1 MGVWKSATT
10 AGDTALLPRFTR
22 TGMVQVPR
30 DRLPDEPM
38 LPQTAYQIV
47 MDEVMLD
54 GNARFNLATFVTT
67 WMDEEA
73 DKLYAATVDK
83 NMIDKD
89 EYPQT
94 ADIEARCVRMLGDLW
109 HAPHAAE
116 SVGTSTTGS
125 SEGCMLAGLALK
137 RRWQQARAAAGLST
151 DRPNIVMGGNVQVVW
166 EKFANYWEV
175 EPRYVP
181 LEGDVFHLTADRL
194 LEHVDERTIGV
205 VAVLGSTMDGS
216 YEPVQEI
223 CAALDSYQA
232 DSGVSVPVHVDAAS
246 GGFIAPFIQPAL
258 VWDFRLERVVSI
270 QASGHKFGL
279 VYPGVGWVL
288 WRDAEFLPEDL
299 VFHVNYLGGDMPTF
313 ALNFSRPGAQV
324 VLQYFQFLRLGKE
337 GFRLVQQTCQDVA
350 VHIARQLD
358 GDARVRRDLRRHR
371 SPGGD
376 LHAQPATSPSTT
388 SSTCPG
394 SCASTAGS
402 CPHTPCRPSATTSPS
417 SAWWCATASATTW
430 RSCSCATCARRSAGS
445 TTFSRPCPARRRP
458 APSTTDVRTRSRT
471 VSVGGERAAPPS
483 GGAGPFA
490 DHDAPSI
497 PLGRPPA
504 SSPAAALPAGRGRPL
519 VRLRPREDAVDPR
532 QLQCPVDRAGRR
544 AQHRVAARP
553 RGTPRRRAA

>member
-1 MGVWKSATT
+1 MGMWKART
-10 AGDTALLPRFTR
+10 AGDDRSILPRFTR
-22 TGMVQVPR
+22 SGMAEVPK
-30 DRLPDEPM
+30 DRIPDGPM

-47 MDEVMLD
+47 LDEVMLD

-73 DKLYAATVDK
+73 DRLYAATFDK

-109 HAPHAAE
+109 HAPHGAE

-137 RRWQQARAAAGLST
+137 RRWQQARRTAGRPT

-181 LEGDVFHLTADRL
+181 LEGDVFHLTAERMRD
-194 LEHVDERTIGV
+194 HVDENTIGV

-223 CAALDSYQA
+223 CASLDAYESET
-232 DSGVSVPVHVDAAS
+232 GVSVPVHVDAAS
-246 GGFIAPFIQPAL
+246 GGFIAPFIQPDL

-288 WRDAEFLPEDL
+288 WRAAEFLPEDL

-324 VLQYFQFLRLGKE
+324 VLQYFQFLRLGRE

-350 VHIARQLD
+350 LHIARTLAAMPEFFVIAD
-358 GDARVRRDLRRHR
+358 GSDLPVVTFTLSPEVTKYDVYDLSRKLREHGWLVPAYTMPPKRDDLAVLRVVVRNGFSHDMAELFLRDLRIAIDWLDDLQSPMPNEGQPR
-371 SPGGD
+371 SF
-376 LHAQPATSPSTT
+376 H
-388 SSTCPG
+388 
-394 SCASTAGS
+394 
-402 CPHTPCRPSATTSPS
+402 H
-417 SAWWCATASATTW
+417 
-430 RSCSCATCARRSAGS
+430 
-445 TTFSRPCPARRRP
+445 
-458 APSTTDVRTRSRT
+458 
-471 VSVGGERAAPPS
+471 
-483 GGAGPFA
+483 
-490 DHDAPSI
+490 
-497 PLGRPPA
+497 
-504 SSPAAALPAGRGRPL
+504 
-519 VRLRPREDAVDPR
+519 
-532 QLQCPVDRAGRR
+532 
-544 AQHRVAARP
+544 
-553 RGTPRRRAA
+553 